1 MLSKFISALKKKE
14 PEKRRHVISQSL
26 VNVGAQESGIFR
38 KRDFLKKYLGDEGT
52 IQLKMN
58 SSHAGHSQD
67 VDHRAKEEEA
77 ENRQE
82 VLACRIETLNY
93 TLTL

>member
-1 MLSKFISALKKKE
+1 M
-14 PEKRRHVISQSL
+14 ISQRL
-26 VNVGAQESGIFR
+26 VNVGAQERGIFW
-38 KRDFLKKYLGDEGT
+38 KGDFLKKYLGDEGSN
-52 IQLKMN
+52 QLKMN
-58 SSHAGHSQD
+58 SSNAGHSQD

-77 ENRQE
+77 ENRQK